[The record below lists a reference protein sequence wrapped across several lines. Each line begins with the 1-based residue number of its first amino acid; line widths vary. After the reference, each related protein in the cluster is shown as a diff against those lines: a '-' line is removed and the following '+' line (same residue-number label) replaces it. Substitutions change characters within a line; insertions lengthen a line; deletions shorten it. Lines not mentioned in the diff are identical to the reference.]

1 MPNSFQIIC
10 ITALSIFLIY
20 MYLFNWRL
28 ITLQYC
34 IDFAIHHHESAMGVL
49 VFPILNPPPTSLPLP
64 SLWLIPVQQWVRVP
78 ICPRPWQH
86 LVSRGVC
93 FCVSPINRY
102 LVVVLI
108 WNSLK
113 TWEIDHLFICCLPSV
128 YILRWDVYS
137 TLLSI
142 FKLTSLLLLS
152 FKGLFCIFATCLL
165 SDTCLTILSSQFAT

>member
-1 MPNSFQIIC
+1 
-10 ITALSIFLIY
+10 
-20 MYLFNWRL
+20 
-28 ITLQYC
+28 
-34 IDFAIHHHESAMGVL
+34 MGVHMFL
-49 VFPILNPPPTSLPLP
+49 ILNPPPTSLPLP

-113 TWEIDHLFICCLPSV
+113 TWGIDHLFICYLPSV

-142 FKLTSLLLLS
+142 FKLTSLFSYCWVLS
-152 FKGLFCIFATCLL
+152 FHCVFLL
-165 SDTCLTILSSQFAT
+165 HVYYQIHVLQFFLHSLQLSFSFS

>member
-1 MPNSFQIIC
+1 
-10 ITALSIFLIY
+10 
-20 MYLFNWRL
+20 
-28 ITLQYC
+28 
-34 IDFAIHHHESAMGVL
+34 MGVHMFL
-49 VFPILNPPPTSLPLP
+49 ILNPPPTSLPLP

-78 ICPRPWQH
+78 ICPHPCQH

-113 TWEIDHLFICCLPSV
+113 TWEIDHLFICYLPSV

-137 TLLSI
+137 TVLSI
-142 FKLTSLLLLS
+142 FKLTSLFSYCWVLSVHCVFLLHVYYQIHVLQFFLHSLQLS
-152 FKGLFCIFATCLL
+152 FSF
-165 SDTCLTILSSQFAT
+165 S

>member
-1 MPNSFQIIC
+1 
-10 ITALSIFLIY
+10 
-20 MYLFNWRL
+20 
-28 ITLQYC
+28 
-34 IDFAIHHHESAMGVL
+34 MGVHMFL
-49 VFPILNPPPTSLPLP
+49 ILNPPPTSLPLP

-113 TWEIDHLFICCLPSV
+113 TWEIDHLFICYLPSV

-137 TLLSI
+137 ILLSI
-142 FKLTSLLLLS
+142 FKLTSLFSYCWVLSVRCVFLLHVYYQIYVLQFFLHSLRLS
-152 FKGLFCIFATCLL
+152 FSF
-165 SDTCLTILSSQFAT
+165 S